1 MERLKLSCKKFYG
14 RFRDLNPVIWSLPL
28 TNVKWHSDS
37 WPSYSYFQT
46 DQNFQQ
52 FHDRETKLDLHRIK
66 SGFNGAFAN
75 GYGMPAGN
83 AYPCGHLVPPPFG
96 NLLMLQL
103 LRPVLP
109 NLPCL
114 YSNFHLEYPSVLSRF
129 CCALPLYIITLV
141 TAGILVTIILKLLC
155 TNINYRCYCFTTTP
169 FFLKLSFSQNT
180 YYSE

>member
-1 MERLKLSCKKFYG
+1 M
-14 RFRDLNPVIWSLPL
+14 LNDIL
-28 TNVKWHSDS
+28 TLDQLH
-37 WPSYSYFQT
+37 YFQT

-66 SGFNGAFAN
+66 SGFNGAFATDVECQQ
-75 GYGMPAGN
+75 GTLTLADTWFR
-83 AYPCGHLVPPPFG
+83 PPFG

-141 TAGILVTIILKLLC
+141 TAGILVMIILKLLC
-155 TNINYRCYCFTTTP
+155 TNINYRCYRFTTTP